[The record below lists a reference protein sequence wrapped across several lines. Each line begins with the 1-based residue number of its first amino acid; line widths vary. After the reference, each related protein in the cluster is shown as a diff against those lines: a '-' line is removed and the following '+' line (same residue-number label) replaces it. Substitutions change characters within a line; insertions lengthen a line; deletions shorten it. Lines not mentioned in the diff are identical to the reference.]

1 MGKCHQEWSFFTKT
15 RAGFEGEGVRDPSP
29 ASDPSAL
36 PPLALRRPRQSP
48 HAHRAFVLMTTV
60 EKCPGHPE
68 DSRQSFQGLRRA
80 SVQTGFQEKRRPSC
94 QTEMIVLIR
103 REMACKGPALAPS
116 LQLMRL
122 HGEKE
127 PLG

>member
-1 MGKCHQEWSFFTKT
+1 MLETHLRHPIHQRCLLW
-15 RAGFEGEGVRDPSP
+15 
-29 ASDPSAL
+29 
-36 PPLALRRPRQSP
+36 ALRRPRQSP